1 METKL
6 LFSKREAA
14 QRLSISIRTLENL
27 LATKELE
34 ARRIGRRVLIPA
46 TVLESFAN
54 RARQSQKTKSVTQGK
69 RAETLKSA

>member
-46 TVLESFAN
+46 AVLESFAAAYKTN
-54 RARQSQKTKSVTQGK
+54 RKRSLGNSDSAR
-69 RAETLKSA
+69 

>member
-46 TVLESFAN
+46 AVLESFAN
-54 RARQSQKTKSVTQGK
+54 AYKKGRKHLNP
-69 RAETLKSA
+69 TLGLSER

>member
-14 QRLSISIRTLENL
+14 QRLSISVRTLENL

-46 TVLESFAN
+46 AVLEHFAAGYKQT
-54 RARQSQKTKSVTQGK
+54 RKHSLATSD
-69 RAETLKSA
+69 SAL

>member
-46 TVLESFAN
+46 TVLERFATTNKRN
-54 RARQSQKTKSVTQGK
+54 RKSP
-69 RAETLKSA
+69 A